1 MMVDISESEAT
12 EAGFYLRLKN
22 YRTFEGTGVTFHCK
36 TTGYPLPKVP
46 QTCMTLIY
54 SKNHLVLY
62 LKNPLTS
69 HCQSFYILH
78 RKQQIS
84 KEI

>member
-1 MMVDISESEAT
+1 MMVDISESEAI
-12 EAGFYLRLKN
+12 EAGFDLRLKN

-46 QTCMTLIY
+46 QTYMTSIY
-54 SKNHLVLY
+54 FKNYPLLY

-69 HCQSFYILH
+69 HCQTYPSL
-78 RKQQIS
+78 S
-84 KEI
+84 C